1 MGAINET
8 LTITKLERGD
18 HAGELDATRRVSKE
32 EIYHS
37 YGIPPVLMGMS
48 VDTGLSGKGLAIEEE
63 LSLFQTTKVRP
74 RQRRIEEAAK
84 MVLREMGI
92 DVPVVR
98 ILPLV
103 PFEPATD
110 ADLVR
115 MTYMRSTTVNEDR
128 ISRKM
133 DPLPAN
139 DERGDKMLIEITG
152 AAKPEGKQDA

>member
-1 MGAINET
+1 M
-8 LTITKLERGD
+8 
-18 HAGELDATRRVSKE
+18 SKE

-37 YGIPPVLMGMS
+37 YGIPPVLMGVNVS
-48 VDTGLSGKGLAIEEE
+48 TGLSGKGLAIKEE

-92 DVPVVR
+92 DVPLVR
-98 ILPLV
+98 IMPLV

-115 MTYMRSTTVNEDR
+115 MTYMHSTTVNEDR

-133 DPLPAN
+133 DPLPAT
-139 DERGDKMLIEITG
+139 DERGDKMLIEIAS
-152 AAKPEGKQDA
+152 AAKTDPNA